1 MVKNLV
7 MPNDNDFNVILYQI
21 DFTNLKLALKSIFR
35 EKAQENLFLSNG
47 NVDPKFLIECIK
59 DQSFERL
66 PEFLNHSVKNAFEV
80 LLKSNDANLS
90 DSIIDKAM
98 LDELLKIAKKSDND
112 FIKKYIELFVAFSNI
127 KTALRGCKFKKNKRF
142 FDVSLSDCKSLNI
155 KLLKKSACEDLDSL
169 KEYLLQTEYKDL
181 FETTKSNDYSKFLDK
196 WFDDK
201 IMLLCKNQKSNPFTI
216 APIISYILARE
227 IEFKN
232 VKIIYMG
239 KKLKAN
245 ELEIKE
251 RLRQMYA

>member
-1 MVKNLV
+1 MKKLV
-7 MPNDNDFNVILYQI
+7 APGDNDFNVILYQI
-21 DFTNLKLALKSIFR
+21 DFTNLKLALKSVIR
-35 EKAQENLFLSNG
+35 EKTQEDLFLSNG
-47 NVDPKFLIECIK
+47 NVDHKFLIECIK
-59 DQSFERL
+59 EQNFEKL
-66 PEFLNHSVKNAFEV
+66 PEFLKFSTKNAFEV

-90 DSIIDKAM
+90 DGMIDKEM
-98 LDELLKIAKKSDND
+98 LDEFLKIAKKADND

-127 KTALRGCKFKKNKRF
+127 KTALRGCKFKKSKRF
-142 FDVSLSDCKSLNI
+142 FDVSLAECKSLNI
-155 KLLKKSACEDLDSL
+155 ELLRKSACEDLDSL
-169 KEYLLQTEYKDL
+169 KEYLLQTEYNGL
-181 FETTKSNDYSKFLDK
+181 FETTDLNDYSRFLDK

-245 ELEIKE
+245 EIEIKE

>member
-7 MPNDNDFNVILYQI
+7 MPEDNDFNVILYQI
-21 DFTNLKLALKSIFR
+21 DFTNLKLALKSVLR

-47 NVDPKFLIECIK
+47 NVDPKFLIDCIK
-59 DQSFERL
+59 EQNFERL
-66 PEFLNHSVKNAFEV
+66 PEFLNHSVKEAFEV

-90 DSIIDKAM
+90 DGMIDKEM
-98 LDELLKIAKKSDND
+98 LDEFLKIAKKADND

-142 FDVSLSDCKSLNI
+142 FDVSLAECKSLNI
-155 KLLKKSACEDLDSL
+155 ELLKKSACEDLDSL
-169 KEYLLQTEYKDL
+169 KEYLLQTEYNGL
-181 FETTKSNDYSKFLDK
+181 FETTKLNDYSKFLDK

-245 ELEIKE
+245 EIEIKE

>member
-7 MPNDNDFNVILYQI
+7 MPEDNDFNVILCQI
-21 DFTNLKLALKSIFR
+21 DFTNLKLALKSVIR
-35 EKAQENLFLSNG
+35 EKTQENLFLSNG

-59 DQSFERL
+59 EQSFEKL
-66 PEFLNHSVKNAFEV
+66 PEFLTPSVKEAFEI

-90 DSIIDKAM
+90 DSMIDKEM
-98 LDELLKIAKKSDND
+98 MDEFLKIAKKSDND

-127 KTALRGCKFKKNKRF
+127 KTALRGCKFQKSKRF

-155 KLLKKSACEDLDSL
+155 ELLKKSACESLDSL

-181 FETTKSNDYSKFLDK
+181 FEMTKLNDYSRFLDK

-201 IMLLCKNQKSNPFTI
+201 IMSLCKNQKSNPFTI

-239 KKLKAN
+239 KKLKAS